1 MCLYEQL
8 VEHPEAELYIMN
20 GMRAMLRVDQQTI
33 KKSQGK
39 QWPRTREHNICH
51 EAAKERT
58 HILKDYIFRRYHL

>member
-33 KKSQGK
+33 KESQGNSGHAPENITFATK
-39 QWPRTREHNICH
+39 QPRRGHT
-51 EAAKERT
+51 
-58 HILKDYIFRRYHL
+58 Y